1 MLALT
6 LALAAIPVPQG
17 TAQGSMADAPVGLT
31 IVMVDVGQGEGFVVR
46 APDGQVHVMDA
57 GPDGK
62 GTASML
68 PVINSLQPTGYGYT
82 VLSHFHQDH
91 VGGLDELLLA
101 RPFQVALDRG
111 DVNRGT
117 TPTNTAYLAAAGAR
131 RQLVTVGATYQL
143 GGGATMTCICA
154 NANVMGG
161 VSVNPALAEEENA
174 RSIAIRINYGDFSMW
189 IGGDLTGGGQ
199 GTADVESP
207 AAASCGDVDVYTLNH
222 HGSNTSTNANLVAA
236 LQPELSLVSCGTGNG
251 YGQPSIAVTYRIN
264 KALAARALLSTT
276 KGSSTAIGFGVTGNL
291 RLDTDGYRY
300 RATAQSGDFLDFYCD
315 EVVPESIAA
324 GDIRISELHRDP
336 SAIADTN
343 GEYVEVVNV
352 GAKPIALAGLSL
364 SENGGS
370 VVLAS
375 NYMLVPGRTMVFQV
389 DGVSDRNGG
398 LPLGVPLPANS
409 LAWNNTSDSV
419 VVQQAGTTIDS
430 LAYVAGFPGGSGV
443 AAERR
448 DLLAPHNPG
457 QWNYAA
463 ATTMRASGE
472 FGTPGATNAADS
484 TRHPVQV
491 GVTVRSDRFT
501 LHATALDHGSSFLS
515 VLGLSFSASNGFAFG
530 GAQIPLDADP
540 LLAFSLGVAGFL
552 SVMPGDGY
560 RSIDLLMPPSSPAS
574 GLQLFVAHI
583 VLDPTLLVAGVS
595 PAVSFVVP

>member
-1 MLALT
+1 MLG
-6 LALAAIPVPQG
+6 LALALAVVPIPQG
-17 TAQGSMADAPVGLT
+17 TMADAPVGLT

-46 APDGQVHVMDA
+46 APDGQIHVMDA
-57 GPDGK
+57 GHDGM
-62 GTASML
+62 GTLFML
-68 PVINSLQPTGYGYT
+68 PVINGLQPASYGFT
-82 VLSHFHQDH
+82 VLSHFHADH

-111 DVNRGT
+111 DANRGT
-117 TPTNTAYLAAAGAR
+117 TPTNTAYLAAAAAR

-174 RSIAIRINYGDFSMW
+174 RSLVMRIDYGDFSMW
-189 IGGDLTGGGQ
+189 IGGDLTGGGSA
-199 GTADVESP
+199 TADVESP
-207 AAASCGDVDVYTLNH
+207 AAAVCGDVDVYVLNH
-222 HGSNTSTNANLVAA
+222 HGSNTSTNANLMQS
-236 LQPELSLVSCGTGNG
+236 LQPELALVSCGTGNG
-251 YGQPSIAVTYRIN
+251 YGQPSTPVTNRIN

-315 EVVPESIAA
+315 EVVPEPLAV

-343 GEYVEVVNV
+343 GEYVEVINI

-364 SENGGS
+364 SNNGGS
-370 VVLAS
+370 IVLAS
-375 NYMLVPGRTMVFQV
+375 NYMLVPGRPMVFQV

-398 LPLGVPLPANS
+398 LPLGVPLPSNS
-409 LAWNNTSDSV
+409 LLWHNTLDSV
-419 VVQQAGTTIDS
+419 LVQQAGTTIDS
-430 LAYVAGFPGGSGV
+430 LAYVVGFPGGSGV
-443 AAERR
+443 SAERR

-457 QWNYAA
+457 QWNYAPA
-463 ATTMRASGE
+463 VTLLGSGE
-472 FGTPGATNAADS
+472 MGTPGTENAADNTTHS
-484 TRHPVQV
+484 VQV
-491 GVTVRSDRFT
+491 GVTVRSDRVT
-501 LHATALDHGSSFLS
+501 LHATALDHGGGFLS
-515 VLGLSFSASNGFAFG
+515 VLGVSLTANNGFAFG

-540 LLAFSLGVAGFL
+540 MLALSLGVAGFL
-552 SVMPGDGY
+552 TVMPGDGY
-560 RSIDLLMPPSSPAS
+560 RSVDLLVPPSSPAS

-595 PAVSFVVP
+595 PAVGFIVP